1 MKNENISNKAE
12 YFSAWFHCA
21 SLPVPLPD
29 SFGIV
34 TPCNPYGR
42 VLSNEENSARLEA
55 LRSRLTDLN
64 VMHFR
69 VDGGSRDKAHLESGF
84 GVIMNKDELVL
95 IGRKFHQD
103 AVFWVQNNT
112 VEIINCSSGDT
123 SEVCSWSERC
133 VPLNEINP

>member
-12 YFSAWFHCA
+12 YFTAWFHCA

-42 VLSNEENSARLEA
+42 VLSNEENSARLET
-55 LRSRLTDLN
+55 LQTRLTDLN
-64 VMHFR
+64 VIHFR
-69 VDGGSRDKAHLESGF
+69 VDGGSRDKVHLEPGF

-95 IGRKFHQD
+95 IGREFDQD
-103 AVFWVQNNT
+103 AVFWVQNDK
-112 VEIINCSSGDT
+112 VSIITCDSCET
-123 SEVCSWSERC
+123 SEVCLWSERC
-133 VPLNEINP
+133 RIIKPTP